1 MVQKTPLYS
10 IGVLVGVG
18 FFLGLLFVDLSHDF
32 QVNNTH
38 STSEIAVQYYTTM
51 LLNSKASQPILLG
64 FIGLFALATIIQLFN
79 CKNNVLLALFLFGNV
94 AAGYLFYDVTN
105 A

>member
-32 QVNNTH
+32 QVTSAH
-38 STSEIAVQYYTTM
+38 SNSQLVVQYYTTM

-64 FIGLFALATIIQLFN
+64 FIGLFGLATIIQVFN
-79 CKNNVLLALFLFGNV
+79 CKNTVLLALFLFGNL